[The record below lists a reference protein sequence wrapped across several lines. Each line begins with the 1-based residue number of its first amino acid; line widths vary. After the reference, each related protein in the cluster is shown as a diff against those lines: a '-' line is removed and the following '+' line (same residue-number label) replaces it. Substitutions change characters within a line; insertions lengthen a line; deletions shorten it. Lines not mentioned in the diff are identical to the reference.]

1 METTEAPATTA
12 QSGRIIEK
20 LDSSP
25 REFYSE
31 KIGRDYGASFGW
43 TNDRAEATLFPDE
56 AAAQKQLDGMLLSV
70 APFCQVVKP

>member
-1 METTEAPATTA
+1 METTEAPAITA

-20 LDSSP
+20 LDSAP

-43 TNDRAEATLFPDE
+43 TNDPAEATKFESE
-56 AAAQKQLDGMLLSV
+56 AEAQKLLDGALLMV
-70 APFCQVVKP
+70 APFCKVVAP